1 MLDSY
6 NRNIN
11 YLRISVTDR
20 CNLRCTYCM
29 PKEGVSLLRHEDILS
44 FEEITEVTRTAVEM
58 GINKVRITGGEP
70 LVRKGI
76 VSLVGQI
83 AQIPGI
89 NDLSLT
95 TNAVLLEEF
104 APGLAKA
111 GLHRIN
117 ISLDTA
123 DADKYTLITRGGDIT
138 RVVKGIQAVQK
149 AGLHP
154 IKINCVIDRSS
165 DEPDALS
172 VKDFCHNAG
181 LEVRFI
187 HRMHLGNGE
196 FSIVEGG
203 TGGDCVQCNRLRLT
217 ANGKIKPCLFNDLE
231 FDVRKLGAKE
241 ALLQAIAT
249 KPECGTYSNNNHFHS
264 IGG

>member
-1 MLDSY
+1 MFDSF
-6 NRNIN
+6 NRSIN

-29 PKEGVSLLRHEDILS
+29 PESGVNLLRHEDILS

-58 GINKVRITGGEP
+58 GVTKVRITGGEP

-76 VSLVGQI
+76 VSLVEQI
-83 AQIPGI
+83 AGIAGI

-95 TNAVLLEEF
+95 TNAVLLEEH
-104 APGLAKA
+104 ASGLAKA
-111 GLHRIN
+111 GLQRIN
-117 ISLDTA
+117 ISLDTV
-123 DADKYTLITRGGDIT
+123 DADKYKEITRGGDI
-138 RVVKGIQAVQK
+138 RKVVRGIIAAQR
-149 AGLHP
+149 AGLEP
-154 IKINCVIDRSS
+154 IKVNCVIDKSS
-165 DEPDALS
+165 DEPDALG
-172 VKDFCHNAG
+172 VKEFCQNVG

-187 HRMHLGNGE
+187 HRMHLASGH

-203 TGGDCVQCNRLRLT
+203 TGGDCARCNRLRLT

-231 FDVRKLGAKE
+231 FDVRTLGIRE
-241 ALLQAIAT
+241 ALQQAIAL
-249 KPECGTYSNNNHFHS
+249 KPECGTYSNNHQFHN

>member
-6 NRNIN
+6 NRSIN

-29 PKEGVSLLRHEDILS
+29 PEGGVTLLRHEDILS

-58 GINKVRITGGEP
+58 GITKVRITGGEP

-76 VSLVGQI
+76 VSLIEQI
-83 AQIPGI
+83 AQIPCI

-117 ISLDTA
+117 ISLDTV
-123 DADKYTLITRGGDIT
+123 DADKYTEITRGGDI
-138 RVVKGIQAVQK
+138 RKVVKGIIAAQR
-149 AGLHP
+149 AGLEP
-154 IKINCVIDRSS
+154 IKINCVIDKSS
-165 DEPDALS
+165 DEPDALG
-172 VKDFCHNAG
+172 VKEFCQNAG

-203 TGGDCVQCNRLRLT
+203 SGGDCARCNRLRLT

-231 FDVRKLGAKE
+231 FDVRQLGVRE
-241 ALLQAIAT
+241 ALHQAIAC